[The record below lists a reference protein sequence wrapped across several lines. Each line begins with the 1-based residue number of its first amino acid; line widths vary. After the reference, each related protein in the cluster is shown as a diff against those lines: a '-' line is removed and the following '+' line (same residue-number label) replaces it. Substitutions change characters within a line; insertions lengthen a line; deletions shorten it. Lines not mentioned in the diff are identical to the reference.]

1 MKRILYCES
10 NTDGTVGG
18 SHYCL
23 LYLLQH
29 LDRSQFTPTVV
40 FYDNHA
46 IVPKFQAVAETLVLD
61 KDRPS
66 LISPAILRR
75 GVNFAK
81 LAGKVGR
88 QVAFLR
94 QRQID
99 LVHLNNSITRHH
111 DWMVAA
117 MLTGTPC
124 VVHERGLP
132 QYGAADRHL
141 GKRLAAIIPM
151 SRWIGRA
158 MVEQGV
164 DPGNIRVMYD
174 GLDPARFTAAQP
186 ADAVRAAWDVRPDQ
200 PVIGIVGNIREWKGQ
215 DTVARA
221 LVEVTRVHPDVVCFF
236 VGAATEGDRGYLEQ
250 IQTRLRNAGIE
261 RNVRFT
267 GFQENVAQ
275 FTALMQIVVHASVQ
289 PEPFG
294 MVVLEAMAR
303 RKPVVGSR
311 AGGIVEMVVEGDTGY
326 TFPPADSSALAA
338 RLVEL
343 LNDPAKAARMGD
355 RGYDRLVRNFSVERY
370 MHDLHAAYQAI
381 FNGRPVPVGVP
392 LVDGEAA

>member
-66 LISPAILRR
+66 LVSPAVLRR
-75 GVNFAK
+75 GVNLVK
-81 LAGKVGR
+81 LAAKVGR
-88 QVAFLR
+88 QIGFLR
-94 QRQID
+94 QHQID

-117 MLTGTPC
+117 LLTGTPC

-132 QYGAADRHL
+132 QYGSVDRFL

-151 SRWIGRA
+151 SLWIARA
-158 MVEQGV
+158 MIDQGV
-164 DPGNIRVMYD
+164 AADNIRVMYD
-174 GLDPARFTAAQP
+174 GLDPSRFTAAQP
-186 ADAVRAAWDVRPDQ
+186 GDAVRAAWDVRANQ

-221 LVEVTRVHPDVVCFF
+221 LVDITKVHPDVVCFF
-236 VGAATEGDRGYLEQ
+236 VGAATEGDRSYLEH
-250 IQTRLRNAGIE
+250 IQATLRDAGIE
-261 RNVRFT
+261 RNARFT

-275 FTALMQIVVHASVQ
+275 FTALMQVVVHASVQ

-311 AGGIVEMVVEGDTGY
+311 AGGIIEMV
-326 TFPPADSSALAA
+326 
-338 RLVEL
+338 
-343 LNDPAKAARMGD
+343 
-355 RGYDRLVRNFSVERY
+355 
-370 MHDLHAAYQAI
+370 
-381 FNGRPVPVGVP
+381 
-392 LVDGEAA
+392 